1 MRQLSSQPLYKSIDW
16 VTIVMY
22 LILVF
27 FGWLS
32 ICGASYNFETEAL
45 LSPGGRPMMQLLWIG
60 LGLVIGFAVL
70 SLDTD
75 IYEVGAP
82 LFYGA
87 MMLLLMVTIVIA
99 PDIKGSRSWLVLGP
113 VRLQPAEFAKVATA
127 LTLAWLCNQYDFKI
141 ESIRS
146 YLKIFGII
154 FFPIGLILLQQETGS
169 ALVFLVFFLALFR
182 EGFSGLFMGLSTSAA
197 VYFIGALVLED
208 TLWWSATDA
217 DLFFVSNAILVCV
230 ATLYAVYT
238 PDWRNRWRYLIYAAG
253 TILGVYLIA
262 GVVNF
267 FVAFNLAYLA
277 FALVVIATGLLFYLA
292 LRDYLLRSLLM
303 ALFALGSGGF
313 TGKGFLKG
321 TQTKLNYVPEQETD
335 FIFCTVG
342 EESGFIGSTALL
354 VAYAIFILRIVALA
368 ERQATRFGRV
378 YGYCVA
384 STFLFHLFINVG
396 MVLGLVP
403 VIGIPLPFFSYG
415 GSSLWGFTF
424 LLFIFLGIDARRK
437 LHTAR

>member
-1 MRQLSSQPLYKSIDW
+1 MRQSSSQPFYKSIDW
-16 VTIVMY
+16 VTILMY
-22 LILVF
+22 LIMVF

-60 LGLVIGFAVL
+60 LGLVLGFAVI

-146 YLKIFGII
+146 YLKIFAII

-169 ALVFLVFFLALFR
+169 ALVFLALFLALFR
-182 EGFSGLFMGLSTSAA
+182 EGFSGLFMGLSASAA

-217 DLFFVSNAILVCV
+217 DLFFVSNAILVFTT
-230 ATLYAVYT
+230 TLYAVYT
-238 PDWRNRWRYLIYAAG
+238 QDWRNRWRYLLYAVGAV
-253 TILGVYLIA
+253 LGVYLIA

-267 FVAFNLAYLA
+267 FVAFNLAYVA
-277 FALVVIATGLLFYLA
+277 VALVVIA
-292 LRDYLLRSLLM
+292 
-303 ALFALGSGGF
+303 
-313 TGKGFLKG
+313 
-321 TQTKLNYVPEQETD
+321 
-335 FIFCTVG
+335 
-342 EESGFIGSTALL
+342 
-354 VAYAIFILRIVALA
+354 
-368 ERQATRFGRV
+368 
-378 YGYCVA
+378 
-384 STFLFHLFINVG
+384 
-396 MVLGLVP
+396 
-403 VIGIPLPFFSYG
+403 
-415 GSSLWGFTF
+415 
-424 LLFIFLGIDARRK
+424 
-437 LHTAR
+437 